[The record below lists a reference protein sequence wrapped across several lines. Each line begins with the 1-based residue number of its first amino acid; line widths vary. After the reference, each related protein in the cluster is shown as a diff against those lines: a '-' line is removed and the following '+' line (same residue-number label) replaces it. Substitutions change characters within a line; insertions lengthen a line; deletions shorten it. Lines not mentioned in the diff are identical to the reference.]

1 MAAFAATR
9 TEANRKSFD
18 RKPFAAVSTTTA
30 RRRRPHRHGA
40 VSNRPGQPRATGDAD
55 TVFRRE
61 RRAATLSENVR
72 PPAVAAMFYPGDP
85 AGLRTEVLRFLAA
98 GAPPAAVAP

>member
-1 MAAFAATR
+1 
-9 TEANRKSFD
+9 
-18 RKPFAAVSTTTA
+18 
-30 RRRRPHRHGA
+30 
-40 VSNRPGQPRATGDAD
+40 
-55 TVFRRE
+55 VFRRE